1 MNSSFIDISI
11 DRKKNGDRTGGIT
24 YELSKNLIKI
34 IYKAKDNNSIPKNHL
49 KPCELQMNLKNRSI

>member
-24 YELSKNLIKI
+24 YELPKNLIEI
-34 IYKAKDNNSIPKNHL
+34 IDKTKDNN
-49 KPCELQMNLKNRSI
+49 Q